1 MSKPEVM
8 SKKGLQGRIALVT
21 GASKGLG
28 KAMALELARQ
38 GAAVALAARDEVK
51 LNEAATEIRD
61 AGGRAEVFLVDVTSE
76 ADFARLDAEV
86 TARLGKIQILVNNA
100 GMNLRKNITDFTLEE
115 WNLVVNTNLTSV
127 FLACRQFVP
136 HMQGTGYGRIL
147 NLTNAQSR

>member
-115 WNLVVNTNLTSV
+115 WNLVVNIHPRFRGSPENRGRRAPRRHAC
-127 FLACRQFVP
+127 LA
-136 HMQGTGYGRIL
+136 
-147 NLTNAQSR
+147 

>member
-38 GAAVALAARDEVK
+38 GAAVALVARDEVK

-61 AGGRAEVFLVDVTSE
+61 AGGRAEVFIVDVTSE

-147 NLTNAQSR
+147 NLI